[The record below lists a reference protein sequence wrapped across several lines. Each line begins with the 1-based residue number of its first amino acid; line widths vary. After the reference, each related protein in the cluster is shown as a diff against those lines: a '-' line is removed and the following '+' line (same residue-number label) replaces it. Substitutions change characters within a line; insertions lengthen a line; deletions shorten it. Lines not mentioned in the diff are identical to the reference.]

1 MKAKEAIVGAKVK
14 IKRSSK
20 WYRCEDL
27 SNPKDTTGT
36 IISFNLGADLEGD
49 FSTNV
54 DWGNG
59 WFNCYRSIDLKLVKE

>member
-1 MKAKEAIVGAKVK
+1 MKAKNAIVGAKVK

-20 WYRCEDL
+20 WYRYEDL
-27 SNPKDTTGT
+27 SNPNDTTGT

-59 WFNCYRSIDLKLVKE
+59 WFNCYRLVDLQLVKE

>member
-1 MKAKEAIVGAKVK
+1 MKVKNAIVGAKVK

-20 WYRCEDL
+20 WYRYDSQ

-36 IISFNLGADLEGD
+36 IIAFNLESAIEGD

-59 WFNCYRSIDLKLVKE
+59 YTNCYRLVDLKLVKE

>member
-1 MKAKEAIVGAKVK
+1 MKAKNAIVGAKVQ

-20 WYRCEDL
+20 WYNCDEY

-36 IISFNLGADLEGD
+36 ITAFSLDAAIGGD
-49 FSTNV
+49 FSTYV

-59 WFNCYRSIDLKLVKE
+59 NTNCYRLIDLKLVKE

>member
-1 MKAKEAIVGAKVK
+1 MKAKNAIVGAKVK

-20 WYRCEDL
+20 WYGYDDY

-36 IISFNLGADLEGD
+36 ITSFNLESATDGD
-49 FSTNV
+49 FSTKV

-59 WFNCYRSIDLKLVKE
+59 YTNCYRLVDLKLVKE

>member
-1 MKAKEAIVGAKVK
+1 MKAKNAIVGAKVK

-20 WYRCEDL
+20 WYRYEDL
-27 SNPKDTTGT
+27 SNPNDTTGT

-59 WFNCYRSIDLKLVKE
+59 YSNCYRLIDLILVKE

>member
-1 MKAKEAIVGAKVK
+1 MKAKNAIVGTKVK

-20 WYRCEDL
+20 WYRYDTQ

-36 IISFNLGADLEGD
+36 ITAFNLGADLEGD
-49 FSTNV
+49 FSTTV

-59 WFNCYRSIDLKLVKE
+59 YTNCYRSIDLKLVKE

>member
-1 MKAKEAIVGAKVK
+1 MKAKNAIVGAKVK

-20 WYRCEDL
+20 WYNYEDY
-27 SNPKDTTGT
+27 SNPIDTVGT
-36 IISFNLGADLEGD
+36 ITFFNLDADLEGD

-59 WFNCYRSIDLKLVKE
+59 YSNCYRLIDLILVKE

>member
-1 MKAKEAIVGAKVK
+1 MKAKNAIVGTKVK

-20 WYRCEDL
+20 WYSCESR

-36 IISFNLGADLEGD
+36 ITAFNLESAIEGN

-59 WFNCYRSIDLKLVKE
+59 YINCYRLIDLKLVKE

>member
-1 MKAKEAIVGAKVK
+1 MKAKNAIVGAKVK

-20 WYRCEDL
+20 WYCYEDR

-36 IISFNLGADLEGD
+36 ITSFHLESAIEGD
-49 FSTNV
+49 FSTHV

-59 WFNCYRSIDLKLVKE
+59 YTNCYRLIDLKLVKE

>member
-1 MKAKEAIVGAKVK
+1 MKAKNAIVGTKVK

-20 WYRCEDL
+20 WYSYEGR
-27 SNPKDTTGT
+27 SNPKDTTG
-36 IISFNLGADLEGD
+36 IITSFNLESALEGD

-59 WFNCYRSIDLKLVKE
+59 YTNCYRLIDLKLVAE

>member
-1 MKAKEAIVGAKVK
+1 MKAKNAIVGAKVK

-20 WYRCEDL
+20 WYRSESQ

-36 IISFNLGADLEGD
+36 ITAFNLESAIDGDL
-49 FSTNV
+49 STYV

-59 WFNCYRSIDLKLVKE
+59 YTNCYRLIDLKLVKE

>member
-1 MKAKEAIVGAKVK
+1 MKAKNAIVGAKVK

-20 WYRCEDL
+20 WYSYESR
-27 SNPKDTTGT
+27 SNPKDTIGT
-36 IISFNLGADLEGD
+36 ITAFNLESAIEGD

-59 WFNCYRSIDLKLVKE
+59 YINCYRLIDLKLVEE

>member
-1 MKAKEAIVGAKVK
+1 MKAKNAIVGTKVK

-20 WYRCEDL
+20 WYSYDDY

-36 IISFNLGADLEGD
+36 ITSFNLGADLEGD
-49 FSTNV
+49 FSTQV

-59 WFNCYRSIDLKLVKE
+59 YTNCYRLLDLRLVKE

>member
-1 MKAKEAIVGAKVK
+1 MKAKNAIVGAKVK

-20 WYRCEDL
+20 WYSYDSQ

-36 IISFNLGADLEGD
+36 IASFDVCSDVDGDL
-49 FSTNV
+49 STRV

-59 WFNCYRSIDLKLVKE
+59 YTNCYRLIDLKLVKE

>member
-1 MKAKEAIVGAKVK
+1 MKAKNAIVGAKVK

-20 WYRCEDL
+20 WYSYGIR

-36 IISFNLGADLEGD
+36 ITAFNLDADLEGD

-59 WFNCYRSIDLKLVKE
+59 FTNCYRLIDLKLVKE

>member
-1 MKAKEAIVGAKVK
+1 MKAKNAIVGAKVK

-20 WYRCEDL
+20 WYSYESR

-36 IISFNLGADLEGD
+36 ITSFNLDSVLDGD
-49 FSTNV
+49 FSTTV

-59 WFNCYRSIDLKLVKE
+59 YINWYRLVDLKLVKE

>member
-1 MKAKEAIVGAKVK
+1 MKAKHAIVGAKVK

-20 WYRCEDL
+20 WYRYDSQ

-36 IISFNLGADLEGD
+36 ITAFNLEADTAGD
-49 FSTNV
+49 FSTHV

-59 WFNCYRSIDLKLVKE
+59 WFNCYRLVDLKLVKE